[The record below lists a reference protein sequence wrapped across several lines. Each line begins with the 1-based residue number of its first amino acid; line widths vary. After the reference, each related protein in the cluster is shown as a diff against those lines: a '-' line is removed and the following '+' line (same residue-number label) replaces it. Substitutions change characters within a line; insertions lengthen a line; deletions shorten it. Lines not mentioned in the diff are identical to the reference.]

1 MTPDKIK
8 YSIQNKRLQIG
19 FLDQAT
25 HYSVAV
31 AFGLVAITV
40 LYLFIQNFL
49 ANQTF
54 SFQRVFELV
63 IFIGFS
69 ILSYSTY
76 IVQRNRLDLEE
87 LPINFSSKEFKNR
100 LEKLARINNWEFIS
114 FEKLIVISKFKEKTI
129 ILFDNQNFFVTS
141 IFDPDS
147 FGFLIRI
154 FQKPKLLSII
164 KNESRR

>member
-1 MTPDKIK
+1 M
-8 YSIQNKRLQIG
+8 
-19 FLDQAT
+19 
-25 HYSVAV
+25 
-31 AFGLVAITV
+31 
-40 LYLFIQNFL
+40 
-49 ANQTF
+49 
-54 SFQRVFELV
+54 
-63 IFIGFS
+63 
-69 ILSYSTY
+69 SYSTY